1 MHSDFQLGAWRVQP
15 QLNSLACDL
24 RTIRL
29 EPKMMGV
36 LVCLAQRSG
45 DVVSKEQIVREVWRD
60 TFVTDDVRI
69 RCVSELRKAFGDNA
83 GRPTV
88 IETIPKRGYRSTDS
102 SSSDCPSQS
111 SRRPFEP

>member
-1 MHSDFQLGAWRVQP
+1 
-15 QLNSLACDL
+15 
-24 RTIRL
+24 
-29 EPKMMGV
+29 MMGV